1 MSWESEKLDIKNG
14 SHFPGSLEPFS
25 HQSSEQ
31 LHTLGLG
38 KPGPSRKPH
47 ATALFLHSASTYWMP
62 AMRWASGQSSEQGLA
77 LKEHKDADG
86 PFQWAEKAPGT
97 REPDGLAG
105 SGEVRWGKFSWSVN

>member
-1 MSWESEKLDIKNG
+1 MDPI
-14 SHFPGSLEPFS
+14 SLEVWS
-25 HQSSEQ
+25 HLATRAQEQ

-38 KPGPSRKPH
+38 KSGPSRKPR

-62 AMRWASGQSSEQGLA
+62 AMCWASGQSSEQGLA

-97 REPDGLAG
+97 RGPDRVLRGAGRCAGESSPGL
-105 SGEVRWGKFSWSVN
+105 